1 MPAFTQA
8 GPGFMPVLLAWIAGD
23 ICGHPPPSG
32 SFAIIAFSFQSCS
45 GLCPGGDVLHV
56 RASAVWQIF
65 SGVWC
70 HDDILVL
77 VILIVPAPVISANTN
92 TGDPHTG

>member
-1 MPAFTQA
+1 MPALTQA

-45 GLCPGGDVLHV
+45 GLCPFGGIQHV
-56 RASAVWQIF
+56 RVSAVRQTF

-77 VILIVPAPVISANTN
+77 VILMVLAPVISANT
-92 TGDPHTG
+92 GDPHTG